1 MTPHHTTPHH
11 ATPHHWPR
19 LQRHA
24 HERTQMRWPLPLPA
38 RPPFASAHAVRRLS
52 RARVRSAWQRRR
64 RWAVAMGT
72 SVSAGCT
79 RGTRRGV
86 LWEEAD
92 GGRGRMFPC
101 RAALRD
107 GATRRRHCAAHNDM
121 FVKKAD
127 GRIGTS
133 TNRSG
138 GIQGGRVPPMYGACS
153 VQDAPWDVI
162 ACNVQHATCNMQLT
176 AYNVAVAGSAFAR
189 RSRTA
194 RTLSSP
200 SRLSRR
206 RRSARRRSSP
216 IRGRTTVIPKI
227 RTINAVQHAC
237 TNSRQI
243 RSSKQFGAGHDNLHG
258 RGDRARGKGST

>member
-1 MTPHHTTPHH
+1 M
-11 ATPHHWPR
+11 
-19 LQRHA
+19 
-24 HERTQMRWPLPLPA
+24 A
-38 RPPFASAHAVRRLS
+38 RDEAFCG
-52 RARVRSAWQRRR
+52 RRR
-64 RWAVAMGT
+64 TGGG
-72 SVSAGCT
+72 AGC
-79 RGTRRGV
+79 
-86 LWEEAD
+86 
-92 GGRGRMFPC
+92 F
-101 RAALRD
+101 RAALRCEMVRRD
-107 GATRRRHCAAHNDM
+107 ARRHCAAHNDM

-127 GRIGTS
+127 GKIGTS

-216 IRGRTTVIPKI
+216 IRGRTDRYSENTYHPCG
-227 RTINAVQHAC
+227 AAC
-237 TNSRQI
+237 MDDPYSENTYHQCGAACMDKLEISR
-243 RSSKQFGAGHDNLHG
+243 
-258 RGDRARGKGST
+258 